1 MYFQR
6 IFPKLQEYLLELI
19 LISESQIILVF
30 AALFTFFEVCG
41 KSDGSKAS
49 LSAYVLSVYY
59 LVIQQG
65 AAGLG
70 VCF

>member
-41 KSDGSKAS
+41 KSDGPKAS
-49 LSAYVLSVYY
+49 LSCLRLKCVF
-59 LVIQQG
+59 VIQQG
-65 AAGLG
+65 GAGLG

>member
-41 KSDGSKAS
+41 KSDGPCLRLKC
-49 LSAYVLSVYY
+49 VF
-59 LVIQQG
+59 VIQQG